1 MGSTKDNLAAAFAGE
16 SQANRR
22 YLVSAEKADAEG
34 NAQIARLFRAAAAAE
49 TVHAK
54 SHLRVLGIMGNT
66 AENLKAAVAGELHEF
81 TKMYPE
87 FIEQAKTDGDNQ
99 ALRSFDYANSV
110 EKTHHKLYEA
120 ALAALEA
127 GQELP
132 EGSYYICPICGHT
145 EFGTPP
151 DKCPVC
157 GAPGSK
163 FAKID

>member
-54 SHLRVLGIMGNT
+54 SHLRVLGIMGST
-66 AENLKAAVAGELHEF
+66 KENLTAAIVGELHEF
-81 TKMYPE
+81 TNMYPE
-87 FIEQAKTDGDNQ
+87 FIEQAKQDGDNQ

-110 EKTHHKLYEA
+110 EKTHHNLYTE

-127 GQELP
+127 GKELP
-132 EGSYYICPICGHT
+132 EGSYYVCPVCGHT

-157 GAPGSK
+157 GVSGSK
-163 FAKID
+163 FAEVD

>member
-66 AENLKAAVAGELHEF
+66 AENLRAAIAGELHEF
-81 TKMYPE
+81 TNMYPE
-87 FIEQAKTDGDNQ
+87 FIEQAKKDGDNP
-99 ALRSFDYANSV
+99 ALRSFDYANAV
-110 EKTHHKLYEA
+110 EKTHHQLYSE
-120 ALAALEA
+120 ALATLEA
-127 GQELP
+127 GKELP
-132 EGSYYICPICGHT
+132 EGSYYICPVCGHT

-157 GAPGSK
+157 GVDGSK
-163 FAKID
+163 FVKSD

>member
-66 AENLKAAVAGELHEF
+66 AENLRAAIAGELHEF
-81 TKMYPE
+81 TNMYPE
-87 FIEQAKTDGDNQ
+87 FIEQAKKDGDNP
-99 ALRSFDYANSV
+99 ALRSFDYANAV
-110 EKTHHKLYEA
+110 EKTHHQLYSE
-120 ALAALEA
+120 ALATLEA
-127 GQELP
+127 GKELP
-132 EGSYYICPICGHT
+132 EGSYYICPVCGHT
-145 EFGTPP
+145 KFGTPP

-157 GAPGSK
+157 GVDGSK
-163 FAKID
+163 FVKSD